1 MHMYSP
7 AKLPAPTGLPA
18 ALPLQPPHATP
29 ISARLSMLREG
40 DRVVYFVHTDPVCS
54 HTADHKL
61 ERNLCLARFALFGLA
76 TQSELARA
84 HGISQST
91 VSRAVQRLQVQGEL
105 GFAPAPKPRR
115 PYGIVDPAQLAQAA
129 RMLRSGLS
137 LYRVAQ
143 QLGVSQSTLWRYTQQ
158 GLLPASQCLPRR
170 RAGAPA
176 ERDSDAQGAGPQP
189 GGAAPSA
196 PPPAAPGKED
206 RNRRDAA
213 APRGRAAHDTA
224 GRVAASLG
232 ALDGRAPRFA
242 AAAAVSGGGVL
253 TALPSLLQ
261 AGLLR
266 HLDQLTLPKGF
277 YGLQSL
283 LLLWAFLLLGR
294 VRCAERLRYEQ
305 PGEWGALLG
314 LDRCPCPR
322 TLRRRTHQLAAA
334 KGLPAW
340 VGCLTQDW
348 CADDPEAVATLFVDG
363 HVQVYSGQGRL
374 PKHFVTR
381 QKLALP
387 ASVGYWV
394 HALGGAPLLC
404 LHRQID
410 AGMVS
415 EIWNGIVPQLRQ
427 LGLLAGAGAPR
438 LTLVFDREGWSPRLF
453 RELRAL
459 GIAVVTWI
467 KGSQAQRWPD
477 SDFREAV
484 IPVRAPGGSARL
496 EGQLAERPYDLGA
509 GCQAREIRFWI
520 DRRVRGTGQRG
531 QPRKPLEL
539 AGRPGPDQRQPA
551 LLTTHPDLTAEQAA
565 GLLRSRWT
573 QENFFQYLRAEFGL
587 DTLPEHALVEV
598 EADAWV
604 VNPACRTIGKALK
617 QARNSVGNLRRKLA
631 LQADAGSAPARA
643 LEARIQTCDQTI
655 QGLLLARKVT
665 DQHILAG
672 ELSPEARL
680 QALPQPLRLL
690 LDTLRMLAY
699 RAETAMTTAVA
710 PALDNPD
717 TARSLL
723 KSLLQADASLHPDE
737 SAGTL
742 TVRLLHQP
750 TRAQDRALAPLLDEL
765 NRTRTVFPGT
775 HLRLVYRMLSDD
787 LPCSASSQPTP
798 ANPKPPLPA
807 SKLSKP
813 NETV

>member
-1 MHMYSP
+1 MSP
-7 AKLPAPTGLPA
+7 N
-18 ALPLQPPHATP
+18 
-29 ISARLSMLREG
+29 R
-40 DRVVYFVHTDPVCS
+40 D
-54 HTADHKL
+54 
-61 ERNLCLARFALFGLA
+61 
-76 TQSELARA
+76 
-84 HGISQST
+84 
-91 VSRAVQRLQVQGEL
+91 
-105 GFAPAPKPRR
+105 
-115 PYGIVDPAQLAQAA
+115 
-129 RMLRSGLS
+129 
-137 LYRVAQ
+137 
-143 QLGVSQSTLWRYTQQ
+143 LW
-158 GLLPASQCLPRR
+158 G
-170 RAGAPA
+170 
-176 ERDSDAQGAGPQP
+176 
-189 GGAAPSA
+189 
-196 PPPAAPGKED
+196 
-206 RNRRDAA
+206 N
-213 APRGRAAHDTA
+213 GR
-224 GRVAASLG
+224 
-232 ALDGRAPRFA
+232 
-242 AAAAVSGGGVL
+242 
-253 TALPSLLQ
+253 
-261 AGLLR
+261 
-266 HLDQLTLPKGF
+266 
-277 YGLQSL
+277 
-283 LLLWAFLLLGR
+283 
-294 VRCAERLRYEQ
+294 
-305 PGEWGALLG
+305 
-314 LDRCPCPR
+314 
-322 TLRRRTHQLAAA
+322 
-334 KGLPAW
+334 
-340 VGCLTQDW
+340 
-348 CADDPEAVATLFVDG
+348 
-363 HVQVYSGQGRL
+363 
-374 PKHFVTR
+374 
-381 QKLALP
+381 
-387 ASVGYWV
+387 
-394 HALGGAPLLC
+394 
-404 LHRQID
+404 
-410 AGMVS
+410 
-415 EIWNGIVPQLRQ
+415 PQLRQ
-427 LGLLAGAGAPR
+427 LGLLAGAGATAAPR

-467 KGSQAQRWPD
+467 KGPQAQRWPD

-573 QENFFQYLRAEFGL
+573 QENFFKYLRAEFGL

-723 KSLLQADASLHPDE
+723 KSLFQADASLHPDE

-807 SKLSKP
+807 SKLSNP

>member
-1 MHMYSP
+1 M
-7 AKLPAPTGLPA
+7 
-18 ALPLQPPHATP
+18 
-29 ISARLSMLREG
+29 
-40 DRVVYFVHTDPVCS
+40 
-54 HTADHKL
+54 
-61 ERNLCLARFALFGLA
+61 
-76 TQSELARA
+76 
-84 HGISQST
+84 
-91 VSRAVQRLQVQGEL
+91 
-105 GFAPAPKPRR
+105 
-115 PYGIVDPAQLAQAA
+115 
-129 RMLRSGLS
+129 
-137 LYRVAQ
+137 
-143 QLGVSQSTLWRYTQQ
+143 
-158 GLLPASQCLPRR
+158 
-170 RAGAPA
+170 
-176 ERDSDAQGAGPQP
+176 
-189 GGAAPSA
+189 
-196 PPPAAPGKED
+196 
-206 RNRRDAA
+206 
-213 APRGRAAHDTA
+213 
-224 GRVAASLG
+224 
-232 ALDGRAPRFA
+232 
-242 AAAAVSGGGVL
+242 
-253 TALPSLLQ
+253 
-261 AGLLR
+261 
-266 HLDQLTLPKGF
+266 
-277 YGLQSL
+277 
-283 LLLWAFLLLGR
+283 
-294 VRCAERLRYEQ
+294 
-305 PGEWGALLG
+305 
-314 LDRCPCPR
+314 
-322 TLRRRTHQLAAA
+322 
-334 KGLPAW
+334 
-340 VGCLTQDW
+340 
-348 CADDPEAVATLFVDG
+348 
-363 HVQVYSGQGRL
+363 
-374 PKHFVTR
+374 
-381 QKLALP
+381 
-387 ASVGYWV
+387 
-394 HALGGAPLLC
+394 
-404 LHRQID
+404 
-410 AGMVS
+410 
-415 EIWNGIVPQLRQ
+415 
-427 LGLLAGAGAPR
+427 
-438 LTLVFDREGWSPRLF
+438 
-453 RELRAL
+453 
-459 GIAVVTWI
+459 TWI

-484 IPVRAPGGSARL
+484 IPVRAPG
-496 EGQLAERPYDLGA
+496 
-509 GCQAREIRFWI
+509 
-520 DRRVRGTGQRG
+520 QRG

-539 AGRPGPDQRQPA
+539 AGRPGPEQRQPA

-807 SKLSKP
+807 SKLSNP

>member
-115 PYGIVDPAQLAQAA
+115 PDGIVDPAQLAQAA

-189 GGAAPSA
+189 GG
-196 PPPAAPGKED
+196 
-206 RNRRDAA
+206 
-213 APRGRAAHDTA
+213 AAHDTA

-334 KGLPAW
+334 KGLPA
-340 VGCLTQDW
+340 
-348 CADDPEAVATLFVDG
+348 
-363 HVQVYSGQGRL
+363 
-374 PKHFVTR
+374 
-381 QKLALP
+381 
-387 ASVGYWV
+387 
-394 HALGGAPLLC
+394 
-404 LHRQID
+404 
-410 AGMVS
+410 
-415 EIWNGIVPQLRQ
+415 
-427 LGLLAGAGAPR
+427 
-438 LTLVFDREGWSPRLF
+438 
-453 RELRAL
+453 
-459 GIAVVTWI
+459 
-467 KGSQAQRWPD
+467 
-477 SDFREAV
+477 
-484 IPVRAPGGSARL
+484 
-496 EGQLAERPYDLGA
+496 
-509 GCQAREIRFWI
+509 
-520 DRRVRGTGQRG
+520 
-531 QPRKPLEL
+531 
-539 AGRPGPDQRQPA
+539 
-551 LLTTHPDLTAEQAA
+551 
-565 GLLRSRWT
+565 
-573 QENFFQYLRAEFGL
+573 
-587 DTLPEHALVEV
+587 
-598 EADAWV
+598 
-604 VNPACRTIGKALK
+604 
-617 QARNSVGNLRRKLA
+617 
-631 LQADAGSAPARA
+631 
-643 LEARIQTCDQTI
+643 
-655 QGLLLARKVT
+655 
-665 DQHILAG
+665 
-672 ELSPEARL
+672 
-680 QALPQPLRLL
+680 
-690 LDTLRMLAY
+690 
-699 RAETAMTTAVA
+699 
-710 PALDNPD
+710 
-717 TARSLL
+717 
-723 KSLLQADASLHPDE
+723 
-737 SAGTL
+737 
-742 TVRLLHQP
+742 
-750 TRAQDRALAPLLDEL
+750 
-765 NRTRTVFPGT
+765 
-775 HLRLVYRMLSDD
+775 
-787 LPCSASSQPTP
+787 
-798 ANPKPPLPA
+798 
-807 SKLSKP
+807 
-813 NETV
+813 

>member
-1 MHMYSP
+1 M
-7 AKLPAPTGLPA
+7 
-18 ALPLQPPHATP
+18 ATC
-29 ISARLSMLREG
+29 R
-40 DRVVYFVHTDPVCS
+40 
-54 HTADHKL
+54 
-61 ERNLCLARFALFGLA
+61 
-76 TQSELARA
+76 
-84 HGISQST
+84 
-91 VSRAVQRLQVQGEL
+91 
-105 GFAPAPKPRR
+105 
-115 PYGIVDPAQLAQAA
+115 
-129 RMLRSGLS
+129 
-137 LYRVAQ
+137 
-143 QLGVSQSTLWRYTQQ
+143 
-158 GLLPASQCLPRR
+158 
-170 RAGAPA
+170 
-176 ERDSDAQGAGPQP
+176 
-189 GGAAPSA
+189 
-196 PPPAAPGKED
+196 
-206 RNRRDAA
+206 
-213 APRGRAAHDTA
+213 
-224 GRVAASLG
+224 
-232 ALDGRAPRFA
+232 
-242 AAAAVSGGGVL
+242 
-253 TALPSLLQ
+253 
-261 AGLLR
+261 
-266 HLDQLTLPKGF
+266 
-277 YGLQSL
+277 
-283 LLLWAFLLLGR
+283 
-294 VRCAERLRYEQ
+294 
-305 PGEWGALLG
+305 
-314 LDRCPCPR
+314 
-322 TLRRRTHQLAAA
+322 
-334 KGLPAW
+334 
-340 VGCLTQDW
+340 
-348 CADDPEAVATLFVDG
+348 
-363 HVQVYSGQGRL
+363 SGQGRL

-539 AGRPGPDQRQPA
+539 AGRPGPEQRQPA

-604 VNPACRTIGKALK
+604 VNPARRTIDKALK
-617 QARNSVGNLRRKLA
+617 QARNTVGNLRRKLA

-672 ELSPEARL
+672 KLSPEARL

-723 KSLLQADASLHPDE
+723 KSLFQADASLHPDE

-775 HLRLVYRMLSDD
+775 QLRLVYRMLSDD

-807 SKLSKP
+807 SKLSNP

>member
-1 MHMYSP
+1 MYSP

-29 ISARLSMLREG
+29 ISARLSMLRDG

-294 VRCAERLRYEQ
+294 VRCAERLRYQQ

-322 TLRRRTHQLAAA
+322 TLRRRTRQLAAA

-340 VGCLTQDW
+340 
-348 CADDPEAVATLFVDG
+348 
-363 HVQVYSGQGRL
+363 
-374 PKHFVTR
+374 
-381 QKLALP
+381 
-387 ASVGYWV
+387 VGYWV

-415 EIWNGIVPQLRQ
+415 EIWNGMVPQLRQ

-459 GIAVVTWI
+459 GIAGVTWI

-496 EGQLAERPYDLGA
+496 EGQLAERPYALGA

-531 QPRKPLEL
+531 QPRQPLEL
-539 AGRPGPDQRQPA
+539 AGRPGPEQRQPA
-551 LLTTHPDLTAEQAA
+551 LLTTHPDLPAEQAA
-565 GLLRSRWT
+565 GLLRARWT

-617 QARNSVGNLRRKLA
+617 QARNSVGNLRRMLA

-690 LDTLRMLAY
+690 LDTLRLLAY

-775 HLRLVYRMLSDD
+775 QLRLVYRMLSDD

-813 NETV
+813 NET

>member
-1 MHMYSP
+1 
-7 AKLPAPTGLPA
+7 
-18 ALPLQPPHATP
+18 
-29 ISARLSMLREG
+29 
-40 DRVVYFVHTDPVCS
+40 
-54 HTADHKL
+54 
-61 ERNLCLARFALFGLA
+61 
-76 TQSELARA
+76 
-84 HGISQST
+84 
-91 VSRAVQRLQVQGEL
+91 
-105 GFAPAPKPRR
+105 
-115 PYGIVDPAQLAQAA
+115 
-129 RMLRSGLS
+129 
-137 LYRVAQ
+137 
-143 QLGVSQSTLWRYTQQ
+143 
-158 GLLPASQCLPRR
+158 
-170 RAGAPA
+170 
-176 ERDSDAQGAGPQP
+176 
-189 GGAAPSA
+189 
-196 PPPAAPGKED
+196 
-206 RNRRDAA
+206 
-213 APRGRAAHDTA
+213 
-224 GRVAASLG
+224 
-232 ALDGRAPRFA
+232 
-242 AAAAVSGGGVL
+242 
-253 TALPSLLQ
+253 
-261 AGLLR
+261 
-266 HLDQLTLPKGF
+266 
-277 YGLQSL
+277 
-283 LLLWAFLLLGR
+283 
-294 VRCAERLRYEQ
+294 
-305 PGEWGALLG
+305 
-314 LDRCPCPR
+314 
-322 TLRRRTHQLAAA
+322 
-334 KGLPAW
+334 
-340 VGCLTQDW
+340 
-348 CADDPEAVATLFVDG
+348 
-363 HVQVYSGQGRL
+363 
-374 PKHFVTR
+374 
-381 QKLALP
+381 
-387 ASVGYWV
+387 
-394 HALGGAPLLC
+394 
-404 LHRQID
+404 
-410 AGMVS
+410 MVS
-415 EIWNGIVPQLRQ
+415 EIWNGMVPQLRQ

-459 GIAVVTWI
+459 GIAGVTWI

-496 EGQLAERPYDLGA
+496 EGQLAERPYALGA

-531 QPRKPLEL
+531 QPRQPLEL
-539 AGRPGPDQRQPA
+539 AGRPGPEQRQPA

-565 GLLRSRWT
+565 GLLRARWT

-690 LDTLRMLAY
+690 LDTLRLLAY

-775 HLRLVYRMLSDD
+775 HLRLVYRMLSDA

-807 SKLSKP
+807 SKLSNP
-813 NETV
+813 NET

>member
-115 PYGIVDPAQLAQAA
+115 PDGIVDPAQLAQAA

-170 RAGAPA
+170 RRRRPPA
-176 ERDSDAQGAGPQP
+176 RKTATGVT
-189 GGAAPSA
+189 
-196 PPPAAPGKED
+196 PPP
-206 RNRRDAA
+206 RAA
-213 APRGRAAHDTA
+213 AR
-224 GRVAASLG
+224 
-232 ALDGRAPRFA
+232 
-242 AAAAVSGGGVL
+242 
-253 TALPSLLQ
+253 
-261 AGLLR
+261 R

-277 YGLQSL
+277 YGLPAL

-294 VRCAERLRYEQ
+294 VRCAERLRYQQ

-387 ASVGYWV
+387 ASVGDWV

-415 EIWNGIVPQLRQ
+415 EIWNGMVPQLRQ

-459 GIAVVTWI
+459 GIAGVTWI

-496 EGQLAERPYDLGA
+496 EGQLAERPYALGA

-539 AGRPGPDQRQPA
+539 AGRPGPEQRQPA
-551 LLTTHPDLTAEQAA
+551 LLTTHPDLPAEQAA

-690 LDTLRMLAY
+690 LDTLRLLAY

>member
-1 MHMYSP
+1 MYSP

-115 PYGIVDPAQLAQAA
+115 PDGIVDPAQLAQAA

-294 VRCAERLRYEQ
+294 VRCAERLRYQQ

-322 TLRRRTHQLAAA
+322 TLRRRTRQLAAA

-340 VGCLTQDW
+340 
-348 CADDPEAVATLFVDG
+348 
-363 HVQVYSGQGRL
+363 
-374 PKHFVTR
+374 
-381 QKLALP
+381 
-387 ASVGYWV
+387 VGYWV

-427 LGLLAGAGAPR
+427 LGLLAGAGATAAPR

-531 QPRKPLEL
+531 QPRQPLEL

-723 KSLLQADASLHPDE
+723 KSLFQADASLHPDE

-807 SKLSKP
+807 SKLSNP

>member
-1 MHMYSP
+1 MYSP

-29 ISARLSMLREG
+29 ISARLSMLRDG

-115 PYGIVDPAQLAQAA
+115 PDGIVDPAQLAQAA

-189 GGAAPSA
+189 G
-196 PPPAAPGKED
+196 
-206 RNRRDAA
+206 
-213 APRGRAAHDTA
+213 
-224 GRVAASLG
+224 
-232 ALDGRAPRFA
+232 
-242 AAAAVSGGGVL
+242 
-253 TALPSLLQ
+253 
-261 AGLLR
+261 
-266 HLDQLTLPKGF
+266 
-277 YGLQSL
+277 
-283 LLLWAFLLLGR
+283 
-294 VRCAERLRYEQ
+294 
-305 PGEWGALLG
+305 EWGALLG

-322 TLRRRTHQLAAA
+322 TLRRRTRQLAAA

-410 AGMVS
+410 DGMVS

-427 LGLLAGAGAPR
+427 LGLLAGAGATAAPR

-467 KGSQAQRWPD
+467 KGPQAQRWPD

-496 EGQLAERPYDLGA
+496 EGQLAERPYALGA

-573 QENFFQYLRAEFGL
+573 QENFFKYLRAEFGL

-690 LDTLRMLAY
+690 LDTLRLLAY

-723 KSLLQADASLHPDE
+723 KSLFQADASLHPDE

-798 ANPKPPLPA
+798 AHPKPPLPA
-807 SKLSKP
+807 SKLSNP

>member
-115 PYGIVDPAQLAQAA
+115 PDGIVDPAQLAQAA

-170 RAGAPA
+170 RAGA
-176 ERDSDAQGAGPQP
+176 
-189 GGAAPSA
+189 
-196 PPPAAPGKED
+196 
-206 RNRRDAA
+206 
-213 APRGRAAHDTA
+213 
-224 GRVAASLG
+224 
-232 ALDGRAPRFA
+232 
-242 AAAAVSGGGVL
+242 AVSGGGVL

-277 YGLQSL
+277 DGLPAL

-294 VRCAERLRYEQ
+294 VRCAERLRYQQ

-322 TLRRRTHQLAAA
+322 SLRRRTRQLAAA

-415 EIWNGIVPQLRQ
+415 EIWNGMVPQLRQ

-459 GIAVVTWI
+459 GIAGVTWI

-496 EGQLAERPYDLGA
+496 AGQLAERPYALGA

-531 QPRKPLEL
+531 QPRKPLAL
-539 AGRPGPDQRQPA
+539 AGRPGPEQRQPA
-551 LLTTHPDLTAEQAA
+551 LLTTHPDLTAEHAA
-565 GLLRSRWT
+565 GLLRARWT

-690 LDTLRMLAY
+690 LDTLRLLAY

-717 TARSLL
+717 TVRILAKGVSIPEERHHRS
-723 KSLLQADASLHPDE
+723 
-737 SAGTL
+737 G
-742 TVRLLHQP
+742 
-750 TRAQDRALAPLLDEL
+750 
-765 NRTRTVFPGT
+765 
-775 HLRLVYRMLSDD
+775 
-787 LPCSASSQPTP
+787 
-798 ANPKPPLPA
+798 
-807 SKLSKP
+807 
-813 NETV
+813 

>member
-1 MHMYSP
+1 MHMYLP

-61 ERNLCLARFALFGLA
+61 ERNLCLARFALFGRA

-91 VSRAVQRLQVQGEL
+91 VARAVQRLQVQGEL

-115 PYGIVDPAQLAQAA
+115 PDGIVDPAQLAQAA

-213 APRGRAAHDTA
+213 AP
-224 GRVAASLG
+224 
-232 ALDGRAPRFA
+232 
-242 AAAAVSGGGVL
+242 L

-387 ASVGYWV
+387 ASVGDWV

-410 AGMVS
+410 DGMVS
-415 EIWNGIVPQLRQ
+415 EIWNGMVPQLRQ

-467 KGSQAQRWPD
+467 KGPQAQRWPD

-520 DRRVRGTGQRG
+520 DRRVRGTG
-531 QPRKPLEL
+531 
-539 AGRPGPDQRQPA
+539 
-551 LLTTHPDLTAEQAA
+551 
-565 GLLRSRWT
+565 
-573 QENFFQYLRAEFGL
+573 
-587 DTLPEHALVEV
+587 
-598 EADAWV
+598 
-604 VNPACRTIGKALK
+604 
-617 QARNSVGNLRRKLA
+617 
-631 LQADAGSAPARA
+631 
-643 LEARIQTCDQTI
+643 
-655 QGLLLARKVT
+655 
-665 DQHILAG
+665 
-672 ELSPEARL
+672 
-680 QALPQPLRLL
+680 
-690 LDTLRMLAY
+690 
-699 RAETAMTTAVA
+699 
-710 PALDNPD
+710 
-717 TARSLL
+717 
-723 KSLLQADASLHPDE
+723 
-737 SAGTL
+737 
-742 TVRLLHQP
+742 
-750 TRAQDRALAPLLDEL
+750 
-765 NRTRTVFPGT
+765 
-775 HLRLVYRMLSDD
+775 
-787 LPCSASSQPTP
+787 
-798 ANPKPPLPA
+798 
-807 SKLSKP
+807 
-813 NETV
+813 

>member
-1 MHMYSP
+1 MSV
-7 AKLPAPTGLPA
+7 PA
-18 ALPLQPPHATP
+18 ALPLQPPLATP
-29 ISARLSMLREG
+29 ISSRVSMLREG
-40 DRVVYFVHTDPVCS
+40 DRVVYFLHTDPVCS
-54 HTADHKL
+54 HAADHKL

-84 HGISQST
+84 HGISQGT
-91 VSRAVQRLQVQGEL
+91 VSRAVQRLKAQGEL

-115 PYGIVDPAQLAQAA
+115 RDGIADPEQLAQAA
-129 RMLRSGLS
+129 SMLQSGLS

-158 GLLPASQCLPRR
+158 GLLPASQCPPRR
-170 RAGAPA
+170 RGTLPAEPASDAPA
-176 ERDSDAQGAGPQP
+176 ADPQAGGRPSPQ
-189 GGAAPSA
+189 
-196 PPPAAPGKED
+196 PPAAPGKED
-206 RNRRDAA
+206 RNRHAVT
-213 APRGRAAHDTA
+213 APLGRAAHDT
-224 GRVAASLG
+224 
-232 ALDGRAPRFA
+232 
-242 AAAAVSGGGVL
+242 AVSGGGVL

-261 AGLLR
+261 AGLLN

-283 LLLWAFLLLGR
+283 LLWAFLLLGR
-294 VRCAERLRYEQ
+294 VGCAERLRYQQ
-305 PGEWGALLG
+305 PGEWGALVG

-322 TLRRRTHQLAAA
+322 TLRRRTRQLAASA
-334 KGLPAW
+334 GLQAW
-340 VGCLTQDW
+340 VSGLAQDW
-348 CADDPEAVATLFVDG
+348 CADDPQTVATLFVDG
-363 HVQVYSGQGRL
+363 HVQVYSGKGQL

-404 LHRQID
+404 LHRQVD
-410 AGMVS
+410 DGLVS
-415 EIWNGIVPQLRQ
+415 EIWNGMVPQLRQ
-427 LGLLAGAGAPR
+427 LGLLAGAGPTATPR
-438 LTLVFDREGWSPRLF
+438 LTLVFDREGWSPQLF

-467 KGSQAQRWPD
+467 KGPQAQRWPD
-477 SDFREAV
+477 SAFREAV
-484 IPVRAPGGSARL
+484 IPVRTPGGSSRL

-509 GCQAREIRFWI
+509 GCQAREIRFWG
-520 DRRVRGTGQRG
+520 DR
-531 QPRKPLEL
+531 
-539 AGRPGPDQRQPA
+539 RQPA
-551 LLTTHPDLTAEQAA
+551 LLTTHPELAAEQAA

-573 QENFFQYLRAEFGL
+573 QENFFKYLRAEFGL

-604 VNPACRTIGKALK
+604 VNPAWRTIDKALK
-617 QARNSVGNLRRKLA
+617 QARNTVGNLRRKLA
-631 LQADAGSAPARA
+631 LQADAGSAPARE
-643 LEARIQTCDQTI
+643 LETRIQTCDQTI
-655 QGLLLARKVT
+655 QGLVLARKVT
-665 DQHILAG
+665 DQHMLAG

-723 KSLLQADASLHPDE
+723 KSLFQADASLHADE

-742 TVRLLHQP
+742 TVCLLHQP

-775 HLRLVYRMLSDD
+775 QLRLVYRMLSDD
-787 LPCSASSQPTP
+787 LPCPASSQPQ
-798 ANPKPPLPA
+798 AA
-807 SKLSKP
+807 SFCSQ
-813 NETV
+813 TI

>member
-1 MHMYSP
+1 MYSP

-29 ISARLSMLREG
+29 ISARLSMLRDG

-115 PYGIVDPAQLAQAA
+115 PDGIVDPAQLAQAA

-294 VRCAERLRYEQ
+294 VRCAERLRYQQ

-322 TLRRRTHQLAAA
+322 TLRRRTRQLAAA

-340 VGCLTQDW
+340 
-348 CADDPEAVATLFVDG
+348 
-363 HVQVYSGQGRL
+363 
-374 PKHFVTR
+374 
-381 QKLALP
+381 
-387 ASVGYWV
+387 VGYWV

-427 LGLLAGAGAPR
+427 LGLLAGAGATAAPR

-690 LDTLRMLAY
+690 LDTLRLLAY

-723 KSLLQADASLHPDE
+723 KSLFQADASLHPDE

-807 SKLSKP
+807 SKLSNP
-813 NETV
+813 NET

>member
-1 MHMYSP
+1 M
-7 AKLPAPTGLPA
+7 
-18 ALPLQPPHATP
+18 
-29 ISARLSMLREG
+29 
-40 DRVVYFVHTDPVCS
+40 
-54 HTADHKL
+54 
-61 ERNLCLARFALFGLA
+61 
-76 TQSELARA
+76 
-84 HGISQST
+84 
-91 VSRAVQRLQVQGEL
+91 
-105 GFAPAPKPRR
+105 
-115 PYGIVDPAQLAQAA
+115 
-129 RMLRSGLS
+129 
-137 LYRVAQ
+137 
-143 QLGVSQSTLWRYTQQ
+143 
-158 GLLPASQCLPRR
+158 
-170 RAGAPA
+170 
-176 ERDSDAQGAGPQP
+176 
-189 GGAAPSA
+189 
-196 PPPAAPGKED
+196 
-206 RNRRDAA
+206 
-213 APRGRAAHDTA
+213 
-224 GRVAASLG
+224 
-232 ALDGRAPRFA
+232 
-242 AAAAVSGGGVL
+242 
-253 TALPSLLQ
+253 
-261 AGLLR
+261 
-266 HLDQLTLPKGF
+266 
-277 YGLQSL
+277 
-283 LLLWAFLLLGR
+283 
-294 VRCAERLRYEQ
+294 
-305 PGEWGALLG
+305 
-314 LDRCPCPR
+314 
-322 TLRRRTHQLAAA
+322 
-334 KGLPAW
+334 
-340 VGCLTQDW
+340 
-348 CADDPEAVATLFVDG
+348 
-363 HVQVYSGQGRL
+363 QVYSGQGRL

-415 EIWNGIVPQLRQ
+415 EIWNGMVPQLRQ

-438 LTLVFDREGWSPRLF
+438 LTLIFDREGWSPRLF
-453 RELRAL
+453 
-459 GIAVVTWI
+459 
-467 KGSQAQRWPD
+467 
-477 SDFREAV
+477 
-484 IPVRAPGGSARL
+484 RAPGGSARL
-496 EGQLAERPYDLGA
+496 EGQLAERPYALGA

-539 AGRPGPDQRQPA
+539 AGRPGPEQRQPA
-551 LLTTHPDLTAEQAA
+551 LLTTHPDLPAEQAA
-565 GLLRSRWT
+565 GLLRARWT

-690 LDTLRMLAY
+690 LDTLRLLAY

-723 KSLLQADASLHPDE
+723 KSLFQADASLHPDE

-775 HLRLVYRMLSDD
+775 QLRLVYRMLSDD

>member
-115 PYGIVDPAQLAQAA
+115 PDGIVDPAQLAQAA

-189 GGAAPSA
+189 GG
-196 PPPAAPGKED
+196 
-206 RNRRDAA
+206 
-213 APRGRAAHDTA
+213 
-224 GRVAASLG
+224 
-232 ALDGRAPRFA
+232 
-242 AAAAVSGGGVL
+242 VL

-277 YGLQSL
+277 YGLPSL

-381 QKLALP
+381 QKLARP
-387 ASVGYWV
+387 ASVGDWV

-415 EIWNGIVPQLRQ
+415 EIWNGMVPQLRQ

-459 GIAVVTWI
+459 GIAGVTWI

-531 QPRKPLEL
+531 QPRKPLAL
-539 AGRPGPDQRQPA
+539 AGRPGPEQRQPA
-551 LLTTHPDLTAEQAA
+551 LLTTHPDLAAEQAA

-775 HLRLVYRMLSDD
+775 QLRLVYRMLSDD

-807 SKLSKP
+807 SKLSNP
-813 NETV
+813 NET

>member
-1 MHMYSP
+1 MQ
-7 AKLPAPTGLPA
+7 T
-18 ALPLQPPHATP
+18 
-29 ISARLSMLREG
+29 I
-40 DRVVYFVHTDPVCS
+40 
-54 HTADHKL
+54 
-61 ERNLCLARFALFGLA
+61 
-76 TQSELARA
+76 
-84 HGISQST
+84 
-91 VSRAVQRLQVQGEL
+91 
-105 GFAPAPKPRR
+105 RR
-115 PYGIVDPAQLAQAA
+115 PSP
-129 RMLRSGLS
+129 RCSSSGHVQVYS
-137 LYRVAQ
+137 
-143 QLGVSQSTLWRYTQQ
+143 GQ
-158 GLLPASQCLPRR
+158 GR
-170 RAGAPA
+170 
-176 ERDSDAQGAGPQP
+176 P

-224 GRVAASLG
+224 GPRSSQPG

-277 YGLQSL
+277 YGLPSL

-294 VRCAERLRYEQ
+294 V
-305 PGEWGALLG
+305 
-314 LDRCPCPR
+314 
-322 TLRRRTHQLAAA
+322 LRRAAA
-334 KGLPAW
+334 LPAARR
-340 VGCLTQDW
+340 VGRPVGPGPLPLPAHPAPPHAPAGRCQGAAGL
-348 CADDPEAVATLFVDG
+348 
-363 HVQVYSGQGRL
+363 GRL
-374 PKHFVTR
+374 PDPGLVCRIRRPCHAVRRWPRAGLQRSGPAAETFSC

-387 ASVGYWV
+387 ASVGWV

-410 AGMVS
+410 DGMVS
-415 EIWNGIVPQLRQ
+415 EIWNGMVPQLRQ
-427 LGLLAGAGAPR
+427 LGLLAGAGATAAPR

-467 KGSQAQRWPD
+467 KGPQAQRWPD

-496 EGQLAERPYDLGA
+496 EGQLAERPYALGA

-573 QENFFQYLRAEFGL
+573 QENFFKYLRAEFGL

-690 LDTLRMLAY
+690 LDTLRLLAY

-723 KSLLQADASLHPDE
+723 KSLFQADASLHPDE

-807 SKLSKP
+807 SKLSNP

>member
-1 MHMYSP
+1 M
-7 AKLPAPTGLPA
+7 
-18 ALPLQPPHATP
+18 
-29 ISARLSMLREG
+29 
-40 DRVVYFVHTDPVCS
+40 
-54 HTADHKL
+54 
-61 ERNLCLARFALFGLA
+61 
-76 TQSELARA
+76 
-84 HGISQST
+84 
-91 VSRAVQRLQVQGEL
+91 
-105 GFAPAPKPRR
+105 
-115 PYGIVDPAQLAQAA
+115 
-129 RMLRSGLS
+129 
-137 LYRVAQ
+137 
-143 QLGVSQSTLWRYTQQ
+143 
-158 GLLPASQCLPRR
+158 
-170 RAGAPA
+170 
-176 ERDSDAQGAGPQP
+176 
-189 GGAAPSA
+189 
-196 PPPAAPGKED
+196 
-206 RNRRDAA
+206 
-213 APRGRAAHDTA
+213 
-224 GRVAASLG
+224 G

-277 YGLQSL
+277 YGLPSL

-294 VRCAERLRYEQ
+294 VRCAERLRYQQ

-322 TLRRRTHQLAAA
+322 SLRRRTRQLAAA

-427 LGLLAGAGAPR
+427 LGLLAGAGATAAPR

-496 EGQLAERPYDLGA
+496 EGQLAERPYALGAGCQAREIRFWIDRRVRGTGQRLAERPYALGA

-573 QENFFQYLRAEFGL
+573 QENFFKYLRAE
-587 DTLPEHALVEV
+587 
-598 EADAWV
+598 
-604 VNPACRTIGKALK
+604 
-617 QARNSVGNLRRKLA
+617 
-631 LQADAGSAPARA
+631 
-643 LEARIQTCDQTI
+643 
-655 QGLLLARKVT
+655 
-665 DQHILAG
+665 
-672 ELSPEARL
+672 
-680 QALPQPLRLL
+680 
-690 LDTLRMLAY
+690 
-699 RAETAMTTAVA
+699 
-710 PALDNPD
+710 
-717 TARSLL
+717 
-723 KSLLQADASLHPDE
+723 
-737 SAGTL
+737 
-742 TVRLLHQP
+742 
-750 TRAQDRALAPLLDEL
+750 
-765 NRTRTVFPGT
+765 
-775 HLRLVYRMLSDD
+775 
-787 LPCSASSQPTP
+787 
-798 ANPKPPLPA
+798 
-807 SKLSKP
+807 
-813 NETV
+813 